1 MPIELKGEEFIIG
14 QNLEAI
20 LLGQNA
26 PEINREPKWNIIPF
40 LQIEKNFR
48 RIWFDEHKLKINPNE
63 EIIPLRNY
71 RGLDHYLDE
80 PFRKI
85 NYPENYRNI
94 RELVGLAEWN
104 VLTPNVDLRPDQYPE
119 AQGVPVATLVTPVD
133 SRPLRDRLVWAAAND
148 HLIVRQWEADRRR
161 QVSTDAIRDRLLD
174 RYHKHGIDILTQ
186 VRLIHRAHMRGHEH
200 YLLHSDQAKWV
211 IKGVLYTTDRLAGVM
226 RSPQRLSINI
236 HLNGGLVQCASYQR
250 TPEFMQEIAAQAE
263 RMFPQQGVNHQ
274 VDENSIYYYAS
285 AFQYV
290 IALIH
295 PFYEA
300 NGRTSEDSM
309 YILWRKR
316 PDLAHTLRYISHDGL
331 RASENVAHRMRII
344 NQGAYDILLDIGRE
358 LGIAP
363 DRLSR
368 VKSYADLMGALT
380 EKGMLASSAYSQAFD
395 RHIQEL
401 IANFTNIDYLKTHP
415 IISALAEHLRQS
427 PNSYSSKA
435 A

>member
-26 PEINREPKWNIIPF
+26 PEINREPKWNIIP
-40 LQIEKNFR
+40 LLKIEKNFR

-71 RGLDHYLDE
+71 RGLDQYLD
-80 PFRKI
+80 
-85 NYPENYRNI
+85 
-94 RELVGLAEWN
+94 L
-104 VLTPNVDLRPDQYPE
+104 YPE
-119 AQGVPVATLVTPVD
+119 ALGVPVATPVQPVD
-133 SRPLRDRLVWAAAND
+133 SRPLRDRLVWAAAHAN
-148 HLIVRQWEADRRR
+148 LIVGWREAARRR
-161 QVSTDAIRDRLLD
+161 QVSTDSIRDRLLD
-174 RYHKHGIDILTQ
+174 RYHRHGIDILTQ
-186 VRLIHRAHMRGHEH
+186 VRLVHRAHMRGNEH
-200 YLLHSDQAKWV
+200 YLLYPDQAKMV
-211 IKGVLYTTDRLAGVM
+211 IEGVLYTTDRLAGVM
-226 RSPQRLSINI
+226 RSPQRLSLNI
-236 HLNGGLVQCASYQR
+236 CLGGGLVQCASYQN
-250 TPEFMQEIAAQAE
+250 TSEYMQEIATQAE
-263 RMFPQQGVNHQ
+263 RMFPQQEVNPQ
-274 VDENSIYYYAS
+274 VDKNSIYYYAS

-290 IALIH
+290 IVLIH

-309 YILWRKR
+309 YILWRRR
-316 PDLAHTLRYISHDGL
+316 PDLAHTLRYISHDGS
-331 RASENVAHRMRII
+331 RDGENVAHRMRII
-344 NQGAYDILLDIGRE
+344 NQGAYYILLDIGRE

-368 VKSYADLMGALT
+368 VKSYADLMHTLA
-380 EKGMLASSAYSQAFD
+380 EKGMPLSLASSAYSQAFD

-401 IANFTNIDYLKTHP
+401 IANFTNIDYLKAHP